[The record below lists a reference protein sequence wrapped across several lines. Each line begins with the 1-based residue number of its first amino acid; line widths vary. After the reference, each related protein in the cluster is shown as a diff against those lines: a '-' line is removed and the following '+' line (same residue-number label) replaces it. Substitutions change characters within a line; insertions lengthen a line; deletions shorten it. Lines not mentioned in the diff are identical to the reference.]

1 MRTTLL
7 RDRGEPALRQYRPPP
22 AQCHRKA
29 WAARFRTAA
38 QFVQTEAADRPMTCG
53 CPARN
58 TFGVPRSSTPF
69 ASRAHGVPREPTRD
83 LIRRCILAGHKPI
96 ELMSPR
102 LPKSASPIQ
111 IAEPVQRE
119 RESNKRY
126 CDLVVLTRD
135 GEHGFDI
142 QRVEK
147 DSRFHGLTGE
157 LTGPGILIVARLK
170 KA

>member
-1 MRTTLL
+1 M
-7 RDRGEPALRQYRPPP
+7 
-22 AQCHRKA
+22 
-29 WAARFRTAA
+29 
-38 QFVQTEAADRPMTCG
+38 
-53 CPARN
+53 
-58 TFGVPRSSTPF
+58 
-69 ASRAHGVPREPTRD
+69 PREPTRD
-83 LIRRCILAGHKPI
+83 LIRRCILAGHEPI

-111 IAEPVQRE
+111 IAEPVHRE

-170 KA
+170 SA